1 MSLGILPRYVMT
13 SALLSMLGAVIGL
26 WLIQMI
32 FAYLSELENLSQTYT
47 FVDALWFIMYRS
59 PYFLVQFMPTGALL
73 GAVIGLGLL
82 AGNSELVVMRAAGVS
97 IYRIIGWTMLPAFLF
112 VVMSLV
118 INQFVLPITNQK
130 AAAVVNRIEV
140 DRPIFVNGYWSV
152 NNQDDGMDITYIS
165 YADNTGKLGQTKRY
179 HLDNHANL
187 THALTAQT
195 GEYQHKY
202 QSKNQDGYTWQLSNV
217 SQITIGGAGVVRE
230 HQDSSQLALPI
241 APTDV
246 HLLTKDADDLSLT
259 DLYTHKQLMKSQK
272 LRSLRHELVFW
283 QKLLSPFALL
293 SLVLVASSFVFG
305 SMRSQSLGLRIVM
318 ALLTGLIFSYLTD
331 LLGFVALATN
341 SSPLLMAFLPIVI
354 STVAGIYLLEKRQ

>member
-202 QSKNQDGYTWQLSNV
+202 QSKNQDGYTWRLNNV
-217 SQITIGGAGVVRE
+217 SQITIDGAGVVRE
-230 HQDSSQLALPI
+230 HQDSSQLALSI

-246 HLLTKDADDLSLT
+246 HLLTTDADDLSLS
-259 DLYTHKQLMKSQK
+259 DLYAHQRLMREQGG
-272 LRSLRHELVFW
+272 RSLRHELAFW
-283 QKLLSPFALL
+283 QKLLSPFAVL

-305 SMRSQSLGLRIVM
+305 SLRSQGLGIRVVM
-318 ALLTGLIFSYLTD
+318 ALLTGLLFSYLTD
-331 LLGFVALATN
+331 LSGFVALA
-341 SSPLLMAFLPIVI
+341 SGISPLVMAILPILV
-354 STVAGIYLLEKRQ
+354 SALFGMWFLQRRQ